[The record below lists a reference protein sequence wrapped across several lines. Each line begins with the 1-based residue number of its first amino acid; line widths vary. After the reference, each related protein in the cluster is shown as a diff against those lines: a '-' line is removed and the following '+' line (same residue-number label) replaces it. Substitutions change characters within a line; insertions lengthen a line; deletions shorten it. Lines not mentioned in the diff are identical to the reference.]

1 VLTANT
7 TAQSVLDRG
16 TLLFTE
22 NRLLRSACKACDRT
36 LREAIRRAL
45 DPFEKSPA
53 GEIVSLGQPR
63 SDRQAAGP
71 QLRLLVVP
79 ARYGEK
85 LAPSSA
91 APAAIVHIIDAAAQP
106 RIDGRRC
113 A

>member
-1 VLTANT
+1 MLTANT

-22 NRLLRSACKACDRT
+22 NRLLRSACKACDRA
-36 LREAIRRAL
+36 LQEAIRRAL
-45 DPFEKSPA
+45 DPFEKTP

-85 LAPSSA
+85 LAPASA
-91 APAAIVHIIDAAAQP
+91 APAAIVHIIDAAAPP